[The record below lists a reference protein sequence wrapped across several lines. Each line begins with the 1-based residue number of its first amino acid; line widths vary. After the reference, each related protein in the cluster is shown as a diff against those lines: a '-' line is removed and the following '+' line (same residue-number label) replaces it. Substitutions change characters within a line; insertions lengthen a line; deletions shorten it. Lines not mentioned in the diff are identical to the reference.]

1 MIRLARFGAKK
12 KPFYRVVVIEKERAR
27 NGRNLE
33 VVGHY
38 NPLTTPAQVMLKHD
52 RIEHWTKNGAQLS
65 DTVKRLV
72 AKNPPASATGGL
84 ERTAK
89 RKESNPHAGSG
100 SQRARP
106 GSVTMKFVEAG

>member
-12 KPFYRVVVIEKERAR
+12 KPFYRIVVIEKGRAR

-38 NPLTTPAQVMLKHD
+38 NPLTNPAAVVLKHE
-52 RIEHWTKNGAQLS
+52 RVEYWTKKGAQMS

-72 AKNPPASATGGL
+72 EKNPAVAAPVA
-84 ERTAK
+84 
-89 RKESNPHAGSG
+89 
-100 SQRARP
+100 
-106 GSVTMKFVEAG
+106 